1 MGRVGEE
8 EEEENENENENENGE
23 GGGGRG
29 GRVLRSV
36 GYFILVN
43 YTSLPVMGG
52 SAGQITE
59 REFIRAIL

>member
-8 EEEENENENENENGE
+8 EEKENEKENENW
-23 GGGGRG
+23 GG
-29 GRVLRSV
+29 VLRSV